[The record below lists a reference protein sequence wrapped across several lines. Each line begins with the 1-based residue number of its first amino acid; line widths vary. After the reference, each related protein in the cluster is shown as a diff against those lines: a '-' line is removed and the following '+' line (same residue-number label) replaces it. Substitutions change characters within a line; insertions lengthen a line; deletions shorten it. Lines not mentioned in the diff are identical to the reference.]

1 MTASSYPSSAQAVPP
16 ITEDDIANYLLQT
29 PGFFER
35 HAEVLSAVQLT
46 SPHTGRAVSLLERQA
61 DLLRD
66 KIRAL
71 ELRVADLIRNGHD
84 NTAIADKLHGWIFGL
99 LRARD
104 PAQLPLDMARNLELC
119 FSVPQVA
126 LRVWGVDAPWA
137 HLPFAQGCS
146 DDVRTFA
153 SSLLQPYC
161 GANPGLEAAGW
172 LADPASVQSL
182 ALVALRDEPGAP
194 AFGLLVL
201 GSPDASRFQADMGT
215 DFLER
220 IGELASVA
228 LGRLRPPLA

>member
-1 MTASSYPSSAQAVPP
+1 MTAHPHPTSAQAVPP

-66 KIRAL
+66 KIRTL
-71 ELRVADLIRNGHD
+71 EFKVAELIRNGQD
-84 NTAIADKLHGWIFGL
+84 NTAIADKLHGWIFSL

-104 PAQLPLDMARNLELC
+104 PARLPQDMARDLELC

-126 LRVWGVDAPWA
+126 LRVWGVDGPWA
-137 HLPFAQGCS
+137 HHPFALGCS
-146 DDVRTFA
+146 DDVKTFA

-161 GANPGLEAAGW
+161 GGNPGLEAAGW
-172 LADPASVQSL
+172 LADSAAVQSL
-182 ALVALRDEPGAP
+182 ALIALRDEPGAP

-220 IGELASVA
+220 IGELAGVA
-228 LGRLRPPLA
+228 LCRLRPPSA